1 MGPRKFE
8 EVRSFLSGF
17 VYVSLAL
24 IGKKTFHPMAKNLVF
39 PNWEIFRGIQYT
51 PFPEQHKYLGI
62 GDIGQNLAKPRISG
76 IFSLSLVL
84 IVSTMQ
90 FLKYPMFTPIE
101 CH

>member
-39 PNWEIFRGIQYT
+39 SNCEIFRGIQYA
-51 PFPEQHKYLGI
+51 PFPDKHKYLGI
-62 GDIGQNLAKPRISG
+62 GDIGQNGRPGKTTDITDFES
-76 IFSLSLVL
+76 IFSINS
-84 IVSTMQ
+84 INH
-90 FLKYPMFTPIE
+90 PIFE
-101 CH
+101 VPNFHPH